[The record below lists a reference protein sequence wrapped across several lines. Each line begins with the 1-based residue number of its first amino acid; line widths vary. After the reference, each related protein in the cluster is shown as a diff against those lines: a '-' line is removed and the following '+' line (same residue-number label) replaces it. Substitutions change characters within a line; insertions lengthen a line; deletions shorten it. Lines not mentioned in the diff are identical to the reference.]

1 MLKDAAP
8 KVQESA
14 LRAMVSRGLDDEDL
28 GAIEQRLK
36 GGDVDP
42 EIIPNVIRSL
52 GSLVGTDQDISTIL
66 SALRQVVGNN
76 IELRRQ
82 VNELATQLAANRPG

>member
-1 MLKDAAP
+1 MESNFPIIQEHLVSGDSRNREIATRALRHLKSDEAQKALRGMLRDAAP

-36 GGDVDP
+36 
-42 EIIPNVIRSL
+42 
-52 GSLVGTDQDISTIL
+52 VGTL
-66 SALRQVVGNN
+66 
-76 IELRRQ
+76 
-82 VNELATQLAANRPG
+82 TQRLFPM